1 MKPSTYLAAALLALG
16 ACAPAA
22 TTAGWRAGYND
33 SEAVIRAMHGRYAG
47 RWYRTV
53 AFTQKTTISPPG
65 RPERVETWDEYGSIP
80 GKLRIETGPGRGVI
94 FSGDSTFSIA
104 GDTVARRTRGRNEL
118 MTLGFDVYAQ
128 PPETSA
134 SQLREHGFALD
145 RFRTDTWQGRPV
157 YVVGA
162 GPGDQRTKQFWVD
175 AERLVFVRMLEPVP
189 NDTARVQ
196 DLRFND
202 YQRAGGGWIAP
213 EVEIVVDGRRVF
225 HEAYSNIRVDIPLDS
240 SLWVPERW
248 REARR
253 P

>member
-1 MKPSTYLAAALLALG
+1 MKLSTFLHAGALLAVA
-16 ACAPAA
+16 ACATAPRAA
-22 TTAGWRAGYND
+22 PPPGSG
-33 SEAVIRAMHGRYAG
+33 EEVIRAMHDRYAG

-53 AFTQKTTISPPG
+53 AFTQKTTFSPPG
-65 RPERVETWDEYGSIP
+65 RPERVETWEEYGRLP
-80 GKLRIETGPGRGVI
+80 GALRIETGPGRGVI
-94 FSGDSTFSIA
+94 FSGDSTFLIA

-128 PPETSA
+128 PPEASA

-162 GPGDQRTKQFWVD
+162 GPGDGRTKQFWVD
-175 AERLVFVRMLEPVP
+175 AERLVFVRMLEPAG

-196 DLRFND
+196 DLRFNN

-213 EVEIVVDGRRVF
+213 EVEIVVDGKRVF

>member
-1 MKPSTYLAAALLALG
+1 MKPSSFLRTAALLALA
-16 ACAPAA
+16 ACA
-22 TTAGWRAGYND
+22 TAPRGSSAPTSGD
-33 SEAVIRAMHGRYAG
+33 EVIRAMHGRYAG
-47 RWYRTV
+47 RWYRTI
-53 AFTQKTTISPPG
+53 AFTQKTTFSPPG
-65 RPERVETWDEYGSIP
+65 RPERVETWEEYGSIP
-80 GKLRIETGPGRGVI
+80 GLLRIETGPGRGVI

-104 GDTVARRTRGRNEL
+104 GDTVARRTKGRNEL

-128 PPETSA
+128 PPEATA
-134 SQLREHGFALD
+134 QQLRENGFATD

-189 NDTARVQ
+189 NDSVRVQ
-196 DLRFND
+196 DLRFNN
-202 YQRAGGGWIAP
+202 YQRAGGGWVAP
-213 EVEIVVDGRRVF
+213 EVEIVVDGKRVF

-240 SLWVPERW
+240 SLWIPGRW
-248 REARR
+248 REARH

>member
-1 MKPSTYLAAALLALG
+1 MKPSTLLRNLALLALA
-16 ACAPAA
+16 ACATAPRAAPAP
-22 TTAGWRAGYND
+22 TTGD
-33 SEAVIRAMHGRYAG
+33 EVIRAMHGRYAG
-47 RWYRTV
+47 RWYRTI

-65 RPERVETWDEYGSIP
+65 RPERVETWEEYGSIP
-80 GKLRIETGPGRGVI
+80 GRLRIETGPGRGVI

-104 GDTVARRTRGRNEL
+104 GDSVARRTKGRNEL

-128 PPETSA
+128 APAVSA

-162 GPGDQRTKQFWVD
+162 GPGDGRTKQFWVD

-189 NDTARVQ
+189 NDSVRVQ
-196 DLRFND
+196 DLRFNN
-202 YQRAGGGWIAP
+202 YERAGGGWVAP
-213 EVEIVVDGRRVF
+213 EVEIVVDGKRVF
-225 HEAYSNIRVDIPLDS
+225 HEAYSNVRVDIPLDS

-248 REARR
+248 REARH